1 MTETDGPV
9 SMAATDLGPYSKRMQ
24 YFLQNLFC
32 LDDFFV
38 TTSILL
44 HLEIFKYRNDFKK
57 SIERYCKKEYIMKA
71 FKRYNFLH

>member
-32 LDDFFV
+32 LDDLFV

-57 SIERYCKKEYIMKA
+57 SIERYCKKEYIMKTL
-71 FKRYNFLH
+71 KRYNFLH

>member
-1 MTETDGPV
+1 MTKTDGPV

-32 LDDFFV
+32 LDDLFV

-44 HLEIFKYRNDFKK
+44 HLEIFKYRNDFLKK
-57 SIERYCKKEYIMKA
+57 ALKDIVKKNTSWK
-71 FKRYNFLH
+71 L